1 MGIASM
7 VIGIVSAIL
16 GFIPMCGWFATLPA
30 VVGLILGIIDV
41 VQKNKNQESGKGIG
55 IAGIILN
62 SIAIILIL
70 IWTFVIVAASATAEF
85 D

>member
-1 MGIASM
+1 M

-16 GFIPMCGWFATLPA
+16 GFIPMCGWFASLPA
-30 VVGLILGIIDV
+30 VVGLILGIVDV
-41 VQKNKNQESGKGIG
+41 FQKNKNQQPGKGIG

>member
-30 VVGLILGIIDV
+30 IVGIILGIVDV
-41 VQKNKNQESGKGIG
+41 VQKNKNKQPGKGFG

-62 SIAIILIL
+62 SIAVILIL
-70 IWTFVIVAASATAEF
+70 LWTLVFVAASATAEF

>member
-30 VVGLILGIIDV
+30 VVGLILGIVDV
-41 VQKNKNQESGKGIG
+41 FQKNKNQQQGKGIG

>member
-30 VVGLILGIIDV
+30 VVGLILGIVDV
-41 VQKNKNQESGKGIG
+41 VQKNKNQQPGKGIG